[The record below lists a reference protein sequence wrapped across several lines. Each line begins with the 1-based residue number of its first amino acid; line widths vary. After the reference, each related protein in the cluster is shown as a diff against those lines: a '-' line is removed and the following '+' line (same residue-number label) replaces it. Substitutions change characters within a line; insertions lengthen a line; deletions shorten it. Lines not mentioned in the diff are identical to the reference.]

1 MGYCFSSTISG
12 KRCIIIDYEFVE
24 VSFILPSHILLISIS
39 LLLVSIHTLQSLIE
53 IRRAFLNFQLT
64 HVPTC
69 TFIPTSIREGYDK
82 YLSDE
87 KKYDDVCDEFVWV
100 SSAIHRGLRDS
111 QFGEKGI
118 VYLPELASPFDLK
131 RTIPLILEYITQQA
145 NSNETIQPIQPKKYN
160 IQTCDL
166 LETDILFQPG
176 HSGLELIG
184 HGGNHYWHRI
194 MINLRPTY
202 VVCGLS
208 AKTLIIRLIV
218 KVSRQ
223 RNPPGRFLLQ
233 DQVSGL
239 WNEIGDE
246 EAEALTYAM
255 MEHEGRHSY
264 FSSGATL
271 AVTAKGHQEDTFD
284 KAFEIAEAMK
294 SLNKGDMDTTDLLN
308 QHLDPNVNPSTTVR
322 PNSAIEEENEATRQP
337 KKKQKLENRSVV
349 DSVST
354 I

>member
-1 MGYCFSSTISG
+1 M
-12 KRCIIIDYEFVE
+12 
-24 VSFILPSHILLISIS
+24 
-39 LLLVSIHTLQSLIE
+39 E
-53 IRRAFLNFQLT
+53 IRGTFLSFEQT

-69 TFIPTSIREGYDK
+69 TFIPSDIREGYDK
-82 YLSDE
+82 YKSDE
-87 KKYDDVCDEFVWV
+87 KKYYDDVSDEFVWV

-118 VYLPELASPFDLK
+118 VYLPELASPLNLK
-131 RTIPLILEYITQQA
+131 ETIPIILEYITHEQA
-145 NSNETIQPIQPKKYN
+145 NETIQQIQLLQPKYN
-160 IQTCDL
+160 IQTRDL

-176 HSGLELIG
+176 HTGVELIG
-184 HGGNHYWHRI
+184 HAGNYYWHRI
-194 MINLRPTY
+194 MRDLKPTY
-202 VVCGLS
+202 VCGLS

-233 DQVSGL
+233 DQVSGM

-264 FSSGATL
+264 SSSGATL
-271 AVTAKGHQEDTFD
+271 AVTGTGHQEDTFD

-294 SLNKGDMDTTDLLN
+294 ALNEGDVDTTSLLN
-308 QHLDPNVNPSTTVR
+308 HQINPKVYLSSTAR
-322 PNSAIEEENEATRQP
+322 PNSAVEEDNEVTRQP
-337 KKKQKLENRSVV
+337 KKKQKLENRASVV
-349 DSVST
+349 NSVST
-354 I
+354 IMIYLCIYFHHQPDHNLSPLLSI

>member
-1 MGYCFSSTISG
+1 M
-12 KRCIIIDYEFVE
+12 
-24 VSFILPSHILLISIS
+24 
-39 LLLVSIHTLQSLIE
+39 E
-53 IRRAFLNFQLT
+53 IRETFLSFEQT
-64 HVPTC
+64 HVPKC
-69 TFIPTSIREGYDK
+69 TFIPTSIREGYVNYK
-82 YLSDE
+82 SDE
-87 KKYDDVCDEFVWV
+87 TKYYDVSDEFVWV
-100 SSAIHRGLRDS
+100 ASAIHRGLRDL
-111 QFGEKGI
+111 QFGVEGI
-118 VYLPELASPFDLK
+118 AYLPELASPYNLSH
-131 RTIPLILEYITQQA
+131 TIPKILEYITHEQA
-145 NSNETIQPIQPKKYN
+145 NSNGNTFQPPKYN

-194 MINLRPTY
+194 MIDLRPTY
-202 VVCGLS
+202 HVCGLS
-208 AKTLIIRLIV
+208 AKTLIIRRIV
-218 KVSRQ
+218 KVSRH

-233 DQVSGL
+233 NQVSRL

-255 MEHEGRHSY
+255 MEHEGRLHSY
-264 FSSGATL
+264 SSSSGATL
-271 AVTAKGHQEDTFD
+271 AMTGTGNQEDTFD
-284 KAFEIAEAMK
+284 KAFEIAAAMK
-294 SLNKGDMDTTDLLN
+294 ALNEGDMDTTDLLN
-308 QHLDPNVNPSTTVR
+308 HHLDPNVNPSTTVR